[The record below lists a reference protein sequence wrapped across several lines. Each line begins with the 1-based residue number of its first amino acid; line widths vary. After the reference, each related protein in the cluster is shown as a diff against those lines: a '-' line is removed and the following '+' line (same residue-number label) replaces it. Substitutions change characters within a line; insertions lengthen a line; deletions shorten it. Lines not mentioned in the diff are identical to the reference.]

1 MIGLICT
8 QGPCAKAGTKREADT
23 AVQFAGLATAAAHT
37 TLVPDLGRDGKRVAV
52 RVCCFAGVL
61 DWLESKFRVTAA
73 G

>member
-8 QGPCAKAGTKREADT
+8 QGPCAKAGTKREA
-23 AVQFAGLATAAAHT
+23 QFAGLATAAAHT